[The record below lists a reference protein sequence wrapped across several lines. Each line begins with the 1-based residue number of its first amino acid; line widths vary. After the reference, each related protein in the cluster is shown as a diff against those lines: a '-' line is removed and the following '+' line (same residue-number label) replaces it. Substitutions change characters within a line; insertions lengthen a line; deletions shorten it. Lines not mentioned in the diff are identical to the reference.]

1 MTFSDLQAILI
12 FYLTDLS
19 LALTS
24 ASFPAHEYS
33 YSTFLTLNVFRNICI
48 SYTTWGSKV
57 DQLRNMEYFCPDDN
71 VGFKESLDSL
81 KA

>member
-19 LALTS
+19 LA

-48 SYTTWGSKV
+48 FYTTWGSKV

-71 VGFKESLDSL
+71 VGFMESLDSL